1 MASQSHMDACDFT
14 GSTTL
19 VATNTHAGPTGQAAY
34 YLPCETAGTTLHL
47 SCSHAGHCAAGQ
59 VLTVHVSATQHARD
73 TNGTVLLHS
82 DSLAA
87 VMTLL
92 GHRVDASTGFS
103 YLDRGYSS
111 EAAANAS
118 LELVWC
124 LEAHCPTSALDFDA
138 AATRDSCRA
147 EVYNLAGFISRKRP
161 LSDYAHSESYYL
173 DALALV
179 PTHCPTLSYLAE
191 LYLVTH
197 NSSAAA
203 NTAMRLCDACGAT
216 SSVALQARA
225 GFDAASYAWPCA
237 PPPSPMPMPPPLPPG
252 RTTVHVVTAV
262 LTVDTTTDTFDQEA
276 FRSSFAAAAGVA
288 RETVSLAVVAASVR
302 VTVTVTLSTRSE
314 ADAAVTRLTP
324 ITASAS
330 AASAALGVSVVSVAP
345 PVVSTAVVDV
355 PSSSGAGSGG
365 LVAGVICSVVALL
378 LLAACMYYRHSA
390 TASKDA
396 RVGAKTPVSLAT
408 KTSATTDSV
417 LDVPATKMTSDALAN
432 A

>member
-1 MASQSHMDACDFT
+1 VHCAVGGYVYFHWTAAYHDLVLMASQSHMDACDFT

-19 VATNTHAGPTGQAAY
+19 VATNTHAGPTGQVRHTPLLARRAARLVAPRALTTAAACSQAAY

-147 EVYNLAGFISRKRP
+147 EVYNLAGFISRKVSAQHSQPWAPITHHPHLLVVLGPYERFVVRFRNASARSRP
-161 LSDYAHSESYYL
+161 L
-173 DALALV
+173 
-179 PTHCPTLSYLAE
+179 
-191 LYLVTH
+191 
-197 NSSAAA
+197 
-203 NTAMRLCDACGAT
+203 
-216 SSVALQARA
+216 
-225 GFDAASYAWPCA
+225 A
-237 PPPSPMPMPPPLPPG
+237 PPHAPS
-252 RTTVHVVTAV
+252 
-262 LTVDTTTDTFDQEA
+262 
-276 FRSSFAAAAGVA
+276 RSSIA
-288 RETVSLAVVAASVR
+288 
-302 VTVTVTLSTRSE
+302 
-314 ADAAVTRLTP
+314 
-324 ITASAS
+324 
-330 AASAALGVSVVSVAP
+330 
-345 PVVSTAVVDV
+345 
-355 PSSSGAGSGG
+355 
-365 LVAGVICSVVALL
+365 
-378 LLAACMYYRHSA
+378 
-390 TASKDA
+390 
-396 RVGAKTPVSLAT
+396 
-408 KTSATTDSV
+408 
-417 LDVPATKMTSDALAN
+417 
-432 A
+432 